1 MRRFQLRWAWRDLRR
16 RVFQILA
23 ISVIVALGAGI
34 YAGLSSTSLWRRR
47 SIDTSLARLDAHD
60 VRVGVVDRTVDE
72 HALSRVLRED
82 GAVGR
87 VETRLVVDAPVTASH
102 DGKEIPAA
110 GEIVGTDLSGPHRV
124 DRWRVMDGRDLGPGE
139 TGSVLL
145 DLQFARAHGLPPSG
159 KLRVGRAEVRYV
171 GLAMSPGY
179 FNLVTTAG
187 EAIQGQA
194 TRAILYAPIGLARRI
209 GGVAPG
215 QVNDAV
221 VTLRRDTGGGAT
233 VGPDEA
239 GAARRLAGRIQASIA
254 RDLPG
259 VAAIVTARADDRSLR
274 ALYDEIDS
282 EQQLFDVFALLII
295 VGAGF
300 AVFMLTRRIVE
311 AQRREIGIAMALGVP
326 PPRIAVRTVT
336 FAIEIAILGAALGV
350 GAGWLIGRWI
360 LSVIRAQAP
369 LPYWSMPF
377 PAGTFALAVLV
388 ALVVPLAA
396 TVAPVWRAVRVQP
409 VEALVPAHLRAG
421 RHRLTHLLRR
431 TRLPGTIA
439 LQTPWRRIV
448 RAPVRSVLT
457 ILAIAFIMTPLLAA
471 FGATD
476 SVTQTVDA
484 GERLLT
490 GRTGDRLVVQ
500 LRDHQP
506 VTSPL
511 VAEITGSPLVGR
523 SAVGLDTGGF
533 VRHGG
538 RELGI
543 SISMGDFD
551 DPLAVPPDIAEQ
563 HLAPGGI
570 VISRKAAS
578 DLGVRRGGTV
588 VLRHPTTT
596 AGGFRFTD
604 TRLPVRA
611 LVDSPYRFVAYMDL
625 ADPRIM
631 GFRGI
636 VNTVRLKPAAGVSMD
651 ELRRDMSRR
660 SGVAS
665 ALPTSAL
672 SRTMRDILALMG
684 NLFVVLQ
691 LIIAALAFLVA
702 YNASNIGAE
711 ERSREHATM
720 FAFGIRIRRV
730 ALMAVGESFALAVIG
745 VGLSLGFG
753 AAALH
758 WILASVFPA
767 AIPDLA
773 VLEDIE
779 AASYL
784 VTVGI
789 ALAAALAAPW
799 LNVRR
804 LRNMDVPSTLR
815 YVE

>member
-1 MRRFQLRWAWRDLRR
+1 ML
-16 RVFQILA
+16 QILA

-34 YAGLSSTSLWRRR
+34 YAGLASTSVWRRL
-47 SIDTSLARLDAHD
+47 SLDASLARLGAHD
-60 VRVGVVDRTVDE
+60 VRVGVVDRTVGE
-72 HALSRVLRED
+72 AALSRVLRAD
-82 GAVGR
+82 PAVDR
-87 VETRLVVDAPVTASH
+87 AETRLVVDAPVTALH
-102 DGKEIPAA
+102 EGKEIPAA
-110 GEIVGTDLSGPHRV
+110 GEIVGTDLSRPHRV
-124 DRWRVMDGRDLGPGE
+124 DRWRVMAGRDLDPGDA
-139 TGSVLL
+139 GAVLL

-159 KLRVGRAEVRYV
+159 TLRVGSADVRYV
-171 GLAMSPGY
+171 GLAMAPGY

-194 TRAILYAPIGLARRI
+194 TRAILYAPIGLARRVA
-209 GGVAPG
+209 GVAPG

-221 VTLRRDTGGGAT
+221 VTLRSAAGARASG
-233 VGPDEA
+233 GPDEA
-239 GAARRLAGRIQASIA
+239 DEARRVAGVIRASVA
-254 RDLPG
+254 RELRG
-259 VAAIVTARADDRSLR
+259 VAAVVTARADEVPLR
-274 ALYDEIDS
+274 AFYDEIDS
-282 EQQLFDVFALLII
+282 EQQIFDVFALLII
-295 VGAGF
+295 LGAGF

-311 AQRREIGIAMALGVP
+311 AQRREIGIAMAIGVP
-326 PPRIAVRTVT
+326 PPRIARRTVM
-336 FAIEIAILGAALGV
+336 FGVEIAILGVSLGV
-350 GAGWLIGRWI
+350 GTGWLIGNWV

-369 LPYWSMPF
+369 LPYWSTPF
-377 PAGTFALAVLV
+377 PAGIFALAVLA
-388 ALVVPLAA
+388 ALLVPLAA

-448 RAPVRSVLT
+448 RAPVRSMLT
-457 ILAIAFIMTPLLAA
+457 ILAIAFVMTPLLAA

-476 SVTQTVDA
+476 SVTLTVDA

-490 GRTGDRLVVQ
+490 GRAGDRLVVQ

-511 VAEITGSPLVGR
+511 VGGIVGTP
-523 SAVGLDTGGF
+523 SVGQAAVGLDTGGF
-533 VRHGG
+533 VIRGG
-538 RELGI
+538 RELGV

-578 DLGVRRGGTV
+578 DLRVRRGDTV

-596 AGGFRFTD
+596 AGGFRFGD

-625 ADPRIM
+625 ADQRIM
-631 GFRGI
+631 GFEGI
-636 VNTVRLKPAAGVSMD
+636 VNTVKLKPAAGVTMD

-660 SGVAS
+660 PGVAS
-665 ALPTSAL
+665 ALPTTAL

-691 LIIAALAFLVA
+691 LVIAALAFLVA
-702 YNASNIGAE
+702 FNASNLGAE

-730 ALMAVGESFALAVIG
+730 ALMAVGESFALAVVG

-773 VLEDIE
+773 VLEEIE

-804 LRNMDVPSTLR
+804 MRTMDVPSTLR